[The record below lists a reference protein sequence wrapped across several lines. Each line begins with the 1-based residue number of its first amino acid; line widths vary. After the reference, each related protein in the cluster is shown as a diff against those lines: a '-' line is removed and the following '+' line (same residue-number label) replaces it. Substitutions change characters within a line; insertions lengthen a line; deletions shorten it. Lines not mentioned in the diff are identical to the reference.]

1 MRLFFAV
8 FPGSETR
15 DRLAAAAQAL
25 VLEDES
31 RRVPSENYHM
41 TLAFIG
47 ELSVPLAELE
57 AVGAAQRV
65 STFTVQF
72 DGYEYWPAP
81 SVVVARASSCPGA
94 LEDLRRGLCADLAR
108 CGVRL
113 DDRPFRPH
121 VTIARKV
128 PQAPVLQ
135 AMSEIAWTAHSFQLA
150 RSDRS
155 RAGAVYT
162 VVDSWS
168 LLDKERVRDKTP

>member
-1 MRLFFAV
+1 VRLFFAV
-8 FPGSETR
+8 FPDSETR
-15 DRLAAAAQAL
+15 SRLAAAAQAL
-25 VLEDES
+25 VLDTES
-31 RRVPSENYHM
+31 RKVPSENYHM

-47 ELSVPLAELE
+47 EVSAPLAAFE
-57 AVGAAQRV
+57 AVGAAQRIPA
-65 STFTVQF
+65 FTARF

-81 SVVVARASSCPGA
+81 SVVVARASSYPA
-94 LEDLRRGLCADLAR
+94 PLEDLRRGLCADLAQ

>member
-8 FPGSETR
+8 FPDGETR
-15 DRLAAAAQAL
+15 RQLAAAAQAL
-25 VLEDES
+25 VLDDES

-47 ELSVPLAELE
+47 EVSAPLAALKT
-57 AVGAAQRV
+57 VGAAQRARA
-65 STFTVQF
+65 FTARL
-72 DGYEYWPAP
+72 DGYEYWPTP
-81 SVVVARASSCPGA
+81 SVVVARASSCPA
-94 LEDLRRGLCADLAR
+94 QLEDLRRALCADLAR

-121 VTIARKV
+121 VTLARKV

-135 AMSEIAWTAHSFQLA
+135 AMSEIAWTAHAFQLA

-162 VVDSWS
+162 VVDSWP
-168 LLDKERVRDKTP
+168 LLDKEENAR

>member
-1 MRLFFAV
+1 VRLFFAV
-8 FPGSETR
+8 FPDSETR
-15 DRLAAAAQAL
+15 RQLAAAAQAL
-25 VLEDES
+25 ILDDEA

-47 ELSVPLAELE
+47 EVSAPLAVLK
-57 AVGAAQRV
+57 AVGAAQRAAP
-65 STFTVQF
+65 FTVRF
-72 DGYEYWPAP
+72 DGYEYWPTP
-81 SVVVARASSCPGA
+81 SVVVARASSCSAP
-94 LEDLRRGLCADLAR
+94 LEDLHRGLRADLAR

-113 DDRPFRPH
+113 EERPFRPH

-135 AMSEIAWTAHSFQLA
+135 AMSEIALTAHAFQLA

-168 LLDKERVRDKTP
+168 LLDKEAQAR

>member
-8 FPGSETR
+8 FPDSETR
-15 DRLAAAAQAL
+15 RRVAAAAQAL
-25 VLEDES
+25 VLDNES

-41 TLAFIG
+41 TLAFVG
-47 ELSVPLAELE
+47 EVSAPVAALK

-65 STFTVQF
+65 PAFTVRF
-72 DGYEYWPAP
+72 DGYEYWPTP
-81 SVVVARASSCPGA
+81 SIVVIRASSWPTP

-121 VTIARKV
+121 TTIARKV

-135 AMSEIAWTAHSFQLA
+135 AMSEIAWSARAFQLA
-150 RSDRS
+150 RSDNA

-162 VVDSWS
+162 VVDSWQ
-168 LLDKERVRDKTP
+168 LLDEEPDTR

>member
-1 MRLFFAV
+1 VRLFFAV
-8 FPGSETR
+8 FPDNETR
-15 DRLAAAAQAL
+15 RRLAAAAQAL
-25 VLEDES
+25 VLDDES

-47 ELSVPLAELE
+47 EVSAPLAALE
-57 AVGAAQRV
+57 SVGAAQRLLPA
-65 STFTVQF
+65 FTARF
-72 DGYEYWPAP
+72 DRYEYWPTP
-81 SVVVARASSCPGA
+81 SVVVARASSCPA
-94 LEDLRRGLCADLAR
+94 PLEDLRRGLCADLAR

-121 VTIARKV
+121 VTVARKV

-135 AMSEIAWTAHSFQLA
+135 AMSEIALTAHAFQLA

-162 VVDSWS
+162 VVDSWP
-168 LLDKERVRDKTP
+168 LLDKEENER